1 MKQLERILIV
11 DDDTIFCSV
20 LSRALRRRGYEV
32 RSAESAE
39 SGLDM
44 AAVFMPDG
52 CVLDLKLGQDSGLD
66 LITRLT
72 ERVPGVRILV
82 LTGYASVATAVQA
95 IKSGATNYLAKPA
108 DTEEIIAMLSDSAV
122 VESSPPNL
130 APSVR
135 RLEWEHIQRVL
146 NEHGGN
152 VSETARAL
160 GMHRRTLQRKLAKKP
175 MPR

>member
-1 MKQLERILIV
+1 MKRLERILIV
-11 DDDTIFCSV
+11 DDDAVFCNV

-39 SGLDM
+39 SGLDT
-44 AAVFMPDG
+44 AAAFMPDG
-52 CVLDLKLGQDSGLD
+52 CVLDLKLGRDSGLD
-66 LITRLT
+66 LIMRLT
-72 ERVPGVRILV
+72 ERVPDVRILV

-95 IKSGATNYLAKPA
+95 IKTGATNYLAKPA
-108 DTEEIIAMLSDSAV
+108 DAEAILAMLSDTGEGESVQAAV
-122 VESSPPNL
+122 T
-130 APSVR
+130 PSVR